1 MVLPASQPVPE
12 ILPGWTVARGIPAD
26 VIEGINSGIYELYGS
41 VIRIAV
47 ACALQQASLAMN
59 DSGHQ
64 WRLHVLPRCPVC
76 VYMRNEARLPR
87 DEESV
92 HGMPTRRT
100 A

>member
-47 ACALQQASLAMN
+47 GDQAVSGD
-59 DSGHQ
+59 DS
-64 WRLHVLPRCPVC
+64 
-76 VYMRNEARLPR
+76 
-87 DEESV
+87 
-92 HGMPTRRT
+92 
-100 A
+100 